1 VKLRFEEMSNI
12 QIDSLKMK
20 LGVKYVNGE
29 TS

>member
-20 LGVKYVNGE
+20 LGVKDVNGE
-29 TS
+29 TG